1 MQTLEATIKTIL
13 PKNSYFTLENGE
25 QSFVVY
31 PTNHVK
37 LENDFLEIEVAVEI
51 YGTVTQ
57 HDLIMDN
64 LQTLYRKGLELSE
77 ILQEYV
83 CILPVDNNFR
93 LIIGGLDT
101 DQTSIDFNSIDFLVN
116 YIDQL

>member
-1 MQTLEATIKTIL
+1 MKTLEATIKTIL
-13 PKNSYFTLENGE
+13 PKNSSYTIEDGGN
-25 QSFVVY
+25 SFVVY
-31 PTNHVK
+31 PTTHIN
-37 LENDFLEIEVAVEI
+37 LTNDYLEIEVAIEV

-83 CILPVDNNFR
+83 CIIPVDNKIR
-93 LIIGGLDT
+93 LIIGGLDS
-101 DQTSIDFNSIDFLVN
+101 DQYDMDFKSIDFLVS